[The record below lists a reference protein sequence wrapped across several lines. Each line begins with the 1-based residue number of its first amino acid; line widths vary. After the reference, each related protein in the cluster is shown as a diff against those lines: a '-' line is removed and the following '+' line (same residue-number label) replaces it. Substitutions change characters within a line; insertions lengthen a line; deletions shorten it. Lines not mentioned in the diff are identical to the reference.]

1 MTEGAG
7 PINPDRPIAATP
19 ARRYNDG
26 MPAQLT
32 VDVAD
37 EAATGRVAEALAR
50 LAQPGDILA
59 LAGDLGTGKTAFARA
74 FVRALADADEE
85 VPSPTFTL
93 VQLYDTDD
101 FTIWHFDLYRLERPE
116 DALELGIEEAF
127 ADGVS
132 LIEWPERLGRL
143 LPPNRLDITLSVGAS
158 PGARRI
164 TIAGGAAWTTRIEEL
179 SRHV

>member
-1 MTEGAG
+1 M
-7 PINPDRPIAATP
+7 TP
-19 ARRYNDG
+19 AQGYNG
-26 MPAQLT
+26 SMSAQLT

-37 EAATGRVAEALAR
+37 EAATGRVAAALAH
-50 LAQPGDILA
+50 LAQPGDVVA

-74 FVRALADADEE
+74 FVRTLADADEE

-101 FTIWHFDLYRLERPE
+101 FTVWHFDLYRLERPE

-143 LPPNRLDITLSVGAS
+143 LPHNRLDITLSVGTS
-158 PGARRI
+158 PEARRI
-164 TIAGGAAWTTRIEEL
+164 AFTGGPAWTARIEEL
-179 SRHV
+179 SRNV